1 MPDIADLA
9 TALST
14 LIALPVGTSYGIA
27 YGRRYVVSKTE
38 FNAGKSVKLVGEA
51 LDQSDYI
58 SLNWY
63 DLAAGPKV
71 KPCEMP
77 LEKVIR
83 FLCVFEGD
91 G

>member
-1 MPDIADLA
+1 MPDTADLA
-9 TALST
+9 TALNT
-14 LIALPVGTSYGIA
+14 LNALPVGTSFGHA
-27 YGRRYVVSKTE
+27 FGRRYVVSKTK

-77 LEKVIR
+77 LQKVMR
-83 FLCVFEGD
+83 FLCAFEWEG
-91 G
+91 